1 MMKFHFVSAVSLL
14 ACLAA
19 ADASAQTLPEH
30 IAKSGTVRA
39 ALDVPYV
46 PMEYRDPDS
55 GELVGFDVELAKA
68 MADILGVKIEYQE
81 GAFETLT
88 PALQSK
94 RVDMIMSGFYDRPAR
109 REYFDFINYL
119 AAGGQFFTLQSS
131 ESLKEPADL
140 CGKTVSTIR
149 STSYPETIKGFSDET
164 CVKAGKEPITI
175 SEDSDVPQMLINVKS
190 GRSDAAMQGLE
201 SIPTYMEQEPDTYR
215 PLGKPLGSALM
226 GIAFNKDDTVLRDAF
241 VYALRKTIDD
251 GTYAKLIEKYKLNL
265 SAYTDVTINGE
276 PAK

>member
-1 MMKFHFVSAVSLL
+1 MMKFHFAGAVSLV
-14 ACLAA
+14 ACLSAA
-19 ADASAQTLPEH
+19 GVCAQTLPEH
-30 IAKSGTVRA
+30 IAKSGVVRG

-55 GELVGFDVELAKA
+55 GELVGFDVDLAKA

-119 AAGGQFFTLQSS
+119 AAGGQFFTLQGSD
-131 ESLKEPADL
+131 LKEPADL

-149 STSYPETIKGFSDET
+149 STSYPETIKGFSDEN
-164 CVKAGKEPITI
+164 CVKAGKEPISI
-175 SEDSDVPQMLINVKS
+175 SEDSDVPQMLINLKS

-201 SIPTYMEQEPDTYR
+201 SIPTYMAQEPDTYR

-251 GTYAKLIEKYKLNL
+251 GTYAKLIDKYKLNL

>member
-1 MMKFHFVSAVSLL
+1 MMKFHIASAVSLL
-14 ACLAA
+14 ACLSATVV
-19 ADASAQTLPEH
+19 SAQTLPDH
-30 IAKSGTVRA
+30 IAKAGVVRA

-55 GELVGFDVELAKA
+55 GELVGFDVDLAKA

-119 AAGGQFFTLQSS
+119 VAGGQMFTLQSS
-131 ESLKEPADL
+131 DTLKEPADL

-149 STSYPETIKGFSDET
+149 STNYPEVIKAFSDEN
-164 CVKAGKEPITI
+164 CVKAGKEPISI

-201 SIPTYMEQEPDTYR
+201 SIPTYMAQEPDTYK
-215 PLGKPLGSALM
+215 PLGEPLGSALM

-241 VYALRKTIDD
+241 VFALRKTIAD
-251 GTYAKLIEKYKLNL
+251 GTYAKLIDKYKLNF

>member
-1 MMKFHFVSAVSLL
+1 MKFHFASAVSLL
-14 ACLAA
+14 ACLSATA
-19 ADASAQTLPEH
+19 VSAQTLPDRITE
-30 IAKSGTVRA
+30 SGVVRS

-55 GELVGFDVELAKA
+55 GELVGFDVDLAKA

-81 GAFETLT
+81 GAFETLV

-94 RVDMIMSGFYDRPAR
+94 RVDIIMSGFYDRPAR

-119 AAGGQFFTLQSS
+119 VAGGQMFTLQSS
-131 ESLKEPADL
+131 EHLKEPADL

-149 STSYPETIKGFSDET
+149 STSYPEVMKGFSDES
-164 CVKAGKEPITI
+164 CVKAGKEPITV
-175 SEDSDVPQMLINVKS
+175 SEDSDVPQMLINLKS
-190 GRSDAAMQGLE
+190 GRSEAAMQGLE
-201 SIPTYMEQEPDTYR
+201 SIPTYMEHEPDTYK

-251 GTYAKLIEKYKLNL
+251 GTYAKLIEKYKLGL